1 MDTERY
7 SYVLELPPEWGK
19 RLEALAARVGGEDDI
34 EGFAALL
41 LTRAVTVVERHEA
54 ADLEKLE
61 RDYAE
66 DPESFGRGTGIGES
80 VTGKDLGDDIPI

>member
-1 MDTERY
+1 MDTGRY

-61 RDYAE
+61 RDYAK
-66 DPESFGRGTGIGES
+66 DPKSFGQGIDIGES
-80 VTGKDLGDDIPI
+80 VAGKDLGDDIPI

>member
-34 EGFAALL
+34 EGFATLL
-41 LTRAVTVVERHEA
+41 LIRAVAVMESSEA
-54 ADLEKLE
+54 ADLKKLE
-61 RDYAE
+61 RDYAK
-66 DPESFGRGTGIGES
+66 DPKSFGQGIDIGES
-80 VTGKDLGDDIPI
+80 VAGKDLGDDIPI

>member
-1 MDTERY
+1 MDTGRY

-41 LTRAVTVVERHEA
+41 LMRAVAAMERHEA
-54 ADLEKLE
+54 AELEKLE
-61 RDYAE
+61 RDYAK
-66 DPESFGRGTGIGES
+66 DPDSFGQGVDIGDTLDGDLKDGI
-80 VTGKDLGDDIPI
+80 PF

>member
-19 RLEALAARVGGEDDI
+19 RLEALAARVGGDEDI

-41 LTRAVTVVERHEA
+41 LTRAVAVMESSEA

-66 DPESFGRGTGIGES
+66 DPESFGQEINTDES
-80 VTGKDLGDDIPI
+80 VTSKDLGDDVPI